1 MPKISVILCAYNAEE
16 FLADAVN
23 SVLGQTFEDFELII
37 VNDGSRDSTPAVA
50 SQFRQTDKR
59 VRLVNIENGGLSNA
73 RNVGINEATGDFI
86 VFCDADDTVDR
97 EALDVMYDVVC
108 RDATDLVI
116 CGYHHDTVKADGS
129 VSKVDFFE
137 PSAVYNTR
145 EQLFSG
151 IIGLKSKFILDAGW
165 NKLFRRS
172 IIVDNGLKM
181 AVGEL
186 FEDTDFVLSFLECS
200 SKVSVLSDCFY
211 HYVQR
216 SNGSI
221 TKRYDERKLRD
232 LKKRHRRL
240 AEFTLDADDSVK
252 RYVAFYYVKNV
263 YSALAN
269 SFDSREMTRAERK
282 TLFNKE
288 LGSTEFKTAVKSA
301 KGVGLSDRLTVFVAK
316 CPEWVERIYCWGI
329 HFMKSNLAE
338 LFAKLK

>member
-23 SVLGQTFEDFELII
+23 SVLGQTFEDLELII

-50 SQFRQTDKR
+50 SQFCQTDQR

-73 RNVGINEATGDFI
+73 RNVGLGEATGDFI

-97 EALDVMYDVVC
+97 EALDVMYDTVC

-129 VSKVDFFE
+129 VSTVDFFE

-232 LKKRHRRL
+232 LKKRHKKL
-240 AEFTLDADDSVK
+240 ADFTANADESVK
-252 RYVAFYYVKNV
+252 RYVALYYVKNI

-269 SFDSREMTRAERK
+269 SFDTKEMTKAERK
-282 TLFNKE
+282 ALFHNE
-288 LGSTEFKTAVKSA
+288 LGSKEFENAAKSS
-301 KGVGLSDRLTVFVAK
+301 KGVGFSDRLTVFVAK
-316 CPEWVERIYCWGI
+316 QPEWVGRLYCWGI
-329 HFMKSNLAE
+329 HFMKSHLAG